1 MKYLVIGEAI
11 DYSMTPGELITY
23 IEQSVV
29 PSLESMAN
37 MENDKIITGGGI
49 YAGGR
54 IGVAIFEAKSNEEL
68 SKYLQSFPFWG
79 NMKWTVTPLDSYP
92 ERLKQTKA
100 NLDKLRS
107 MQK

>member
-11 DYSMTPGELITY
+11 DYSMTPKELVGY

-29 PSLESMAN
+29 PSLEAMAN

-49 YAGGR
+49 YSGGR
-54 IGVAIFEAKSNEEL
+54 VGVAVMEAKSNEEL
-68 SKYLQSFPFWG
+68 SRYLQSLPFWG
-79 NMKWTVTPLDSYP
+79 NMKWTITPLESYS
-92 ERLKQTKA
+92 ERLEQTRGMV
-100 NLDKLRS
+100 DKIKS